1 MISEEISKKAKEIDK
16 IIEAFLPKEEGL
28 AKTVAEAMNYS
39 IHVGGKRIR
48 PMLMQLS
55 YEMFGGSRPEE
66 LYPFMAAIE
75 MIHTYS
81 LCHDDLPAM
90 DNDSMRRG
98 KPSTHAKFG
107 EAMGILAGDGLLNYA
122 FETVLRQVRQVRRG
136 DGSGVRQ
143 GDGSEFSFFPR
154 KSPESFSDPKNENS
168 EPSPRLTPEPS
179 PILTL
184 TALAILADKAGINGM
199 IGGQVV
205 DIESENAGSSV
216 TLDTVKFI
224 HEKKTAAMIESS
236 LMIGTALAGAT
247 DEEIKVME
255 NIGSDVGLAFQ
266 IRDDIL
272 DIEGNEDSL
281 GKPVGS
287 DEENGKTTYVSL
299 VGLERAKEDVK
310 TLSKRAVDSL
320 TGLHCGGNEAA
331 VFLKEMIEWM
341 VLRDH

>member
-1 MISEEISKKAKEIDK
+1 MFTEEITKKAKQIDG

-28 AKTVAEAMNYS
+28 ARTVAQAMNYS

-48 PMLMQLS
+48 PMLMMEA
-55 YEMFGGSRPEE
+55 YGMFNGANDPEE

-90 DNDSMRRG
+90 DNDDMRRG
-98 KPSTHAKFG
+98 MPSTHAKFG

-122 FETVLRQVRQVRRG
+122 FETALRAFDQK
-136 DGSGVRQ
+136 DA
-143 GDGSEFSFFPR
+143 SEGYQIRVSR
-154 KSPESFSDPKNENS
+154 
-168 EPSPRLTPEPS
+168 
-179 PILTL
+179 
-184 TALAILADKAGINGM
+184 ALKILADKAGINGM

-205 DIESENAGSSV
+205 DIESENADSSV

-236 LMIGTALAGAT
+236 LMIGAALAGADDKDIET
-247 DEEIKVME
+247 ME
-255 NIGSDVGLAFQ
+255 KIGSDVGLAFQ

-272 DIEGNEDSL
+272 DIEGDENAL
-281 GKPVGS
+281 GKPFGS

-299 VGLERAKEDVK
+299 VGSDQAKEDVK
-310 TLSKRAVDSL
+310 TLSERAIASIDSL
-320 TGLHCGGNEAA
+320 SCGENEAS
-331 VFLKEMIEWM
+331 VFLKELIKWMI
-341 VLRDH
+341 LRDR